1 MPRLSKLIEKIE
13 DRLANKWG
21 CWYER
26 NKARVPLYAVLG
38 GIGWYLYGMFLNS
51 LKLGKESVFNT
62 TGEVIESIWVFNPFK
77 NLFAVFT
84 PFGLGVSAFIAL
96 MVCLITK
103 KGYSW
108 FSGYKFTRDARG
120 FDILPDGTHGTSG
133 FATKKELAEHLELGS
148 AEEVTG
154 MLLGRIKAR
163 PDDPEKYATY
173 VAHRMKPGENNNI
186 LCIGAPGSYKSRG
199 FIIPFLMGCAQRS
212 SGGHHESVVVTDPK
226 GELFENLAP
235 YFREHGFYVKA
246 VNFLDMAHSDG
257 WNCLAGLEANPD
269 LVTTVANTIIQNTS
283 GPKEADDFWSRAE
296 LNLLMA
302 LIHYVCNLKDARGNL
317 LPLEQRSLGD
327 VYKILA
333 YKSVNE
339 INRILA
345 ELPPEHP
352 AKGPHGLFLK
362 ARENLWGNI
371 IIGLGNRLAVFQ
383 NPLVDKITRNHD
395 VDLLL
400 PGQKPCAYFVIIS
413 AQDSAYRFLSSLF
426 FSLTFPQLSALHKS
440 EPAVQTAGKIP
451 EADIVLLD
459 EIFKCNDGVL
469 NSLLT
474 ALNERKYTNEG
485 RTYPIPVISFF
496 AASNEIPNFNDP
508 QEKILEALYDRLEL
522 KVVTANMEDR
532 DTRLAVLKNKQTGA
546 FGQIS
551 ATITLEELRQM
562 QQEVASIPVPDAI
575 NELADDI
582 LCELRKDMAVSDR
595 KYLGYYPIAQAKAW
609 LSGHDKVESCDLLA
623 LKNYLWHLPSD
634 REKVEAVLTRLCVN
648 PMQDKVNNIRGMA
661 LESQEEFDA
670 ALGDGSK
677 ADTARKA
684 FIKLRGELTHLYQM
698 QCSLRTAAQSDSEIA
713 LVDDLLAD
721 LEKIS
726 RKAHEQTHFTYTTLE
741 EIAALN

>member
-1 MPRLSKLIEKIE
+1 MPRLSKLLEKLE
-13 DRLANKWG
+13 DRAANKWG

-38 GIGWYLYGMFLNS
+38 GLSWYFYGMLLNS
-51 LKLGKESVFNT
+51 LKLGKESVFHIS
-62 TGEVIESIWVFNPFK
+62 GQEVTSIWVFNPFK
-77 NLFAVFT
+77 NLFVVFT
-84 PFGLGVSAFIAL
+84 PFGLGTTAVIL
-96 MVCLITK
+96 LLICLITK
-103 KGYSW
+103 RGYKW
-108 FSGYKFTRDARG
+108 FSGYHFTRDPRG

-133 FATKKELAEHLELGS
+133 FATKKELSGHLELGGVGDVS
-148 AEEVTG
+148 G
-154 MLLGRIKAR
+154 MLLGRIKSH
-163 PDDPEKYATY
+163 PDDPDRYSIY

-212 SGGHHESVVVTDPK
+212 SGGHPESVIVTDPK
-226 GELFENLAP
+226 AELFEMMAP
-235 YFREHGFYVKA
+235 YFREKGFYVKA

-426 FSLTFPQLSALHKS
+426 FSLTFPQLSNYARLHGGRLPVLTNFCLEEYLNIGYMEGIS
-440 EPAVQTAGKIP
+440 DVFNSIRGFNMSVQVAVQSLSQWQEKYPGKEWENQLGSFDMTLYMGCNDMTSAEYFAKKCGKVTISVTNNQFP
-451 EADIVLLD
+451 LAPLFSPVYSTTRSYSRTRSNTQRDLLQPD
-459 EIFKCNDGVL
+459 EFLRLDKFKCIVM
-469 NSLLT
+469 
-474 ALNERKYTNEG
+474 
-485 RTYPIPVISFF
+485 
-496 AASNEIPNFNDP
+496 FNHYKP
-508 QEKILEALYDRLEL
+508 AQLY
-522 KVVTANMEDR
+522 KVA
-532 DTRLAVLKNKQTGA
+532 
-546 FGQIS
+546 
-551 ATITLEELRQM
+551 LEELPAYRELTKCSVFDYVPEWKKRENEGKKRAPGKSAHAERGSPSLSTPQTEEPFSLREKRPVSGEGPAPRCSES
-562 QQEVASIPVPDAI
+562 QTEQRREKTPVP
-575 NELADDI
+575 
-582 LCELRKDMAVSDR
+582 RQV
-595 KYLGYYPIAQAKAW
+595 
-609 LSGHDKVESCDLLA
+609 
-623 LKNYLWHLPSD
+623 
-634 REKVEAVLTRLCVN
+634 
-648 PMQDKVNNIRGMA
+648 
-661 LESQEEFDA
+661 
-670 ALGDGSK
+670 
-677 ADTARKA
+677 ADT
-684 FIKLRGELTHLYQM
+684 
-698 QCSLRTAAQSDSEIA
+698 QSVYDLPDIQGIAPEDIGLVEMTCSEIIGG
-713 LVDDLLAD
+713 DDP
-721 LEKIS
+721 E
-726 RKAHEQTHFTYTTLE
+726 LE
-741 EIAALN
+741 ELDDPTRIPPGRGI

>member
-77 NLFAVFT
+77 NLFVVFT
-84 PFGLGVSAFIAL
+84 PFGLGVSAFIVL

-108 FSGYKFTRDARG
+108 FSGYKFTRDPRG

-133 FATKKELAEHLELGS
+133 FSTKKELAEHLELGS
-148 AEEVTG
+148 AHEVTG
-154 MLLGRIKAR
+154 MLLGRIKDH
-163 PDDPEKYATY
+163 PDDPDKYSTY

-212 SGGHHESVVVTDPK
+212 CRGLSQGGGDSAQAHLESVIATDPK
-226 GELFENLAP
+226 GELFEMLAP
-235 YFREHGFYVKA
+235 YFREKGFYVKA

-257 WNCLAGLEANPD
+257 WNCLAGLDTNPN
-269 LVTTVANTIIQNTS
+269 LVSTVANTIIQNTS
-283 GPKEADDFWSRAE
+283 GPNEADDFWSRAE

-317 LPLEQRSLGD
+317 LPIEQRSLGD

-371 IIGLGNRLAVFQ
+371 IIGLGNRLAIFQ
-383 NPLVDKITRNHD
+383 DPLVDKITRNHD
-395 VDLLL
+395 VDLYLEAIDVMLELTENTPIFYSQDRLL
-400 PGQKPCAYFVIIS
+400 EPCLLRFGGDGEMLGLLFSVTWLDIPGRIAAAPRMKGERIIWITDCVDMGS
-413 AQDSAYRFLSSLF
+413 INL
-426 FSLTFPQLSALHKS
+426 PKHH
-440 EPAVQTAGKIP
+440 
-451 EADIVLLD
+451 
-459 EIFKCNDGVL
+459 
-469 NSLLT
+469 
-474 ALNERKYTNEG
+474 
-485 RTYPIPVISFF
+485 FF
-496 AASNEIPNFNDP
+496 AH
-508 QEKILEALYDRLEL
+508 
-522 KVVTANMEDR
+522 
-532 DTRLAVLKNKQTGA
+532 
-546 FGQIS
+546 
-551 ATITLEELRQM
+551 RQ
-562 QQEVASIPVPDAI
+562 QDGTHRFYGSSESERNQDQEV
-575 NELADDI
+575 N
-582 LCELRKDMAVSDR
+582 
-595 KYLGYYPIAQAKAW
+595 
-609 LSGHDKVESCDLLA
+609 
-623 LKNYLWHLPSD
+623 
-634 REKVEAVLTRLCVN
+634 
-648 PMQDKVNNIRGMA
+648 
-661 LESQEEFDA
+661 
-670 ALGDGSK
+670 
-677 ADTARKA
+677 
-684 FIKLRGELTHLYQM
+684 
-698 QCSLRTAAQSDSEIA
+698 
-713 LVDDLLAD
+713 
-721 LEKIS
+721 
-726 RKAHEQTHFTYTTLE
+726 
-741 EIAALN
+741 

>member
-1 MPRLSKLIEKIE
+1 MLMSVRDMDVLRLLCWCQNVRPDDLSSISTETERENLITLGLIKRHQRSDTLLLTNSGRAFLQAALEGDVPNLTLSYHDAAIERRVRLSSLMMTAYHAGINVFTISKLIEKIE

-371 IIGLGNRLAVFQ
+371 SI
-383 NPLVDKITRNHD
+383 P
-395 VDLLL
+395 
-400 PGQKPCAYFVIIS
+400 S
-413 AQDSAYRFLSSLF
+413 ARPF
-426 FSLTFPQLSALHKS
+426 
-440 EPAVQTAGKIP
+440 
-451 EADIVLLD
+451 
-459 EIFKCNDGVL
+459 
-469 NSLLT
+469 
-474 ALNERKYTNEG
+474 EG
-485 RTYPIPVISFF
+485 RENNAAIQPAKVYPRNTQGV
-496 AASNEIPNFNDP
+496 
-508 QEKILEALYDRLEL
+508 
-522 KVVTANMEDR
+522 
-532 DTRLAVLKNKQTGA
+532 
-546 FGQIS
+546 
-551 ATITLEELRQM
+551 
-562 QQEVASIPVPDAI
+562 
-575 NELADDI
+575 
-582 LCELRKDMAVSDR
+582 
-595 KYLGYYPIAQAKAW
+595 
-609 LSGHDKVESCDLLA
+609 
-623 LKNYLWHLPSD
+623 
-634 REKVEAVLTRLCVN
+634 
-648 PMQDKVNNIRGMA
+648 
-661 LESQEEFDA
+661 
-670 ALGDGSK
+670 
-677 ADTARKA
+677 
-684 FIKLRGELTHLYQM
+684 
-698 QCSLRTAAQSDSEIA
+698 
-713 LVDDLLAD
+713 
-721 LEKIS
+721 
-726 RKAHEQTHFTYTTLE
+726 
-741 EIAALN
+741 

>member
-426 FSLTFPQLSALHKS
+426 FSLTFPQLSNYARLHGGRLPVSNQQKY
-440 EPAVQTAGKIP
+440 I
-451 EADIVLLD
+451 L
-459 EIFKCNDGVL
+459 EILKEFKYLRVRQLHAMVRTHYRAQGIEIDARRMEIMLRQMRTG
-469 NSLLT
+469 
-474 ALNERKYTNEG
+474 TNYVWLRG
-485 RTYPIPVISFF
+485 DVVSYGDRRI
-496 AASNEIPNFNDP
+496 DP
-508 QEKILEALYDRLEL
+508 RLLEALDVMLEL
-522 KVVTANMEDR
+522 TKAQPGFYSKDGLHEPFLLR
-532 DTRLAVLKNKQTGA
+532 FTGNGKGA
-546 FGQIS
+546 G
-551 ATITLEELRQM
+551 
-562 QQEVASIPVPDAI
+562 
-575 NELADDI
+575 
-582 LCELRKDMAVSDR
+582 
-595 KYLGYYPIAQAKAW
+595 YLFSVAW
-609 LSGHDKVESCDLLA
+609 L
-623 LKNYLWHLPSD
+623 
-634 REKVEAVLTRLCVN
+634 
-648 PMQDKVNNIRGMA
+648 
-661 LESQEEFDA
+661 DA
-670 ALGDGSK
+670 ATHIATVPRMKGERIIWISESNSFGEINLPRHHFFAVRQEDG
-677 ADTARKA
+677 
-684 FIKLRGELTHLYQM
+684 THRFFG
-698 QCSLRTAAQSDSEIA
+698 SNEPG
-713 LVDDLLAD
+713 
-721 LEKIS
+721 KI
-726 RKAHEQTHFTYTTLE
+726 
-741 EIAALN
+741 